1 VIFFGR
7 KWTFDAGARPL
18 AMVHVRSKVG
28 REKLEGGMLRYIVVF
43 WQSEQAQDL
52 VEYSL
57 LVAFICLTG
66 AAFFISM
73 GQLTS
78 GIWGVV
84 NTRLAASNN
93 AS

>member
-1 VIFFGR
+1 MDKDGGGIPQP
-7 KWTFDAGARPL
+7 PL
-18 AMVHVRSKVG
+18 SRFALALPG
-28 REKLEGGMLRYIVVF
+28 EWEDGMLRHIIEF
-43 WQSEQAQDL
+43 WRRDQAQDL

-57 LVAFICLTG
+57 LVAFICLSG
-66 AAFFISM
+66 AAFFISV

-78 GIWGVV
+78 SIWGIV